1 MANADDKG
9 AGGALYQVIGQRPDF
24 QQGDAGGFAQGYTV
38 TIQTPAGHTGQVFVT
53 ADKYTEAQ
61 VRPILQKLAAT
72 LDAIGNL
79 TS

>member
-1 MANADDKG
+1 MPPKRTVIP
-9 AGGALYQVIGQRPDF
+9 GGIVVATTSHSLRLC
-24 QQGDAGGFAQGYTV
+24 AAK
-38 TIQTPAGHTGQVFVT
+38 TPAGHTGQVFVT